1 MCKKEWVWGQR
12 NIHFYAFV
20 WGVCLVFILPFP
32 LNNFDCMGKKKSTK
46 PSHILCFNKSYFNCV
61 SSNGFW
67 RWECTQVPDRA
78 VTLRGDADP
87 IPRYSICLAPLL
99 LQWMEIE
106 VWAIFVLLVGL
117 WAIQNAALPLMMA
130 TALPLTVRPG
140 SRWVPSLK
148 VPTQFLVENPRC
160 FSQWE
165 RMRCQTREDVLPAG
179 HPILGTRSPVWDSR
193 ILENWVDAAT
203 YRCMEKLETYSE
215 LPIPEMS
222 QSLRG
227 TNRIISWVHSV
238 ANTRLKTPAVCK
250 AESNTGWHRFGD
262 CVTESSRLGDL
273 FKQNVP
279 LNIHLHTKARL

>member
-46 PSHILCFNKSYFNCV
+46 PSHIFCFNKSYFNCV

-87 IPRYSICLAPLL
+87 IPRYSILLAPLL

-106 VWAIFVLLVGL
+106 VWAIFVVLVGL

-140 SRWVPSLK
+140 SRWVPSL
-148 VPTQFLVENPRC
+148 
-160 FSQWE
+160 
-165 RMRCQTREDVLPAG
+165 QTPHPVSSRKPQMFFPMGEDA
-179 HPILGTRSPVWDSR
+179 
-193 ILENWVDAAT
+193 
-203 YRCMEKLETYSE
+203 M
-215 LPIPEMS
+215 
-222 QSLRG
+222 
-227 TNRIISWVHSV
+227 
-238 ANTRLKTPAVCK
+238 
-250 AESNTGWHRFGD
+250 SNTGGCAACWTSHPGD
-262 CVTESSRLGDL
+262 KEPGVGIPGFWRTGWTLPPIDVWRNSRLTRSCPSQKCPKACEEQTELLAECTQWPTRGWKHLRCVKLRATQGDTGL
-273 FKQNVP
+273 GIIP
-279 LNIHLHTKARL
+279 LGWPL